1 MGKPKYSGILN
12 WAGSTPKFPATGSV
26 NGMSNL
32 QYNLVYNYY
41 LARLTSIAIS
51 VFKWEGLPKGINEN
65 AMEWWLYRYGK
76 VLFVHDEG
84 IAQDPMQ
91 RSPEGYAV
99 MKVALGN
106 TMDIYN
112 LPEVRYAYTANA
124 DHSFAKFTAED
135 SVVVFDN
142 VLGYPMDAGMR
153 MYAEQLTNI
162 DMAMYVNTFQQKT
175 PRIIKC
181 NEKQRLS
188 LKNLFQQVDGFEV
201 AIWADKD
208 LDLSGVEVLD
218 TVAPYVSDKMETLK
232 HQVWNDALT
241 FAGVENTNTDKKERL
256 ISDEVTSNMGDVE
269 ASRFTRLNMR
279 LQASEW
285 IQETFGIEIVPSFRS
300 GTYIKAEGTEG
311 NIEVD
316 GMQQGSVDGYVGAG
330 DDSLWTKL
338 KKALKGGTNE

>member
-1 MGKPKYSGILN
+1 MGKPKYTGVMDWQGN
-12 WAGSTPKFPATGSV
+12 TPKLPATDTV
-26 NGMSNL
+26 NGRSNF
-32 QYNLVYNYY
+32 QYQLVYDYY

-51 VFKWEGLPKGINEN
+51 VFKWEGLPKGINQA

-84 IAQDPMQ
+84 IANDPMQ

-99 MKVALGN
+99 MKVAMGSE
-106 TMDIYN
+106 MDIYN
-112 LPEVRYAYTANA
+112 LPEVRWGYTVSPDHANA
-124 DHSFAKFTAED
+124 RFTAED
-135 SVVVFDN
+135 SVVIFDN

-153 MYAEQLTNI
+153 MYAEQLANI
-162 DMAMYVNTFQQKT
+162 DMAMYVNTWQQKT
-175 PRIIKC
+175 PRIVKC

-188 LKNLFQQVDGFEV
+188 MKNLFQQVDGFEV

-218 TVAPYVSDKMETLK
+218 TVAPYVGDKLESLK

-256 ISDEVTSNMGDVE
+256 ISDEVSSNMGDVE

-279 LQASEW
+279 LQAAEW
-285 IQETFGIEIVPSFRS
+285 IYDTFGVQVEPMFRS

-311 NIEVD
+311 NVKVD
-316 GMQQGSVDGYVGAG
+316 GMQDGEVEGYNGN
-330 DDSLWTKL
+330 DSLWNRL
-338 KKALKGGTNE
+338 KKALKGGGDE